1 MVYFG
6 INFSL
11 ENLKG
16 SIYING
22 YISGGAEIVSY
33 FVAGIM
39 ANTLGRKWSI
49 IFCFFVG
56 GFACLFYQLASSA
69 GLAWTYV
76 CVLFGKFGAACTFN
90 MVYLITTE
98 MFPTVFR
105 GTVFGIANI
114 FARLGGILAP
124 IIDGIATHSF
134 MYIFGA
140 LGILSAFSS
149 FLLRETK
156 GEVMTDT
163 LEQEEREEERR
174 EYIRHE
180 RMRSM
185 VVSSP
190 HKPLIKK
197 WGQSKLNKS
206 YA

>member
-114 FARLGGILAP
+114 FARIGGILAP
-124 IIDGIATHSF
+124 IIDGVAKDSF

-140 LGILSAFSS
+140 LGLLSAFSS

-156 GEVMTDT
+156 GEVMSDT

-174 EYIRHE
+174 IYIRNE

-185 VVSSP
+185 FVSNNRQ
-190 HKPLIKK
+190 PLLKK
-197 WGQSKLNKS
+197 WG
-206 YA
+206 